1 MREQADVTFLLLALL
16 VAGGGVF
23 LKRVL
28 PTAPTTLLVVA
39 GVSLLGI
46 LLLGLSSFLLLVFF
60 LAVLALLG
68 IGAVWLRGADRERDI
83 GAVQRSARDDVSDLN
98 TLSGFTRTLTALQTR
113 WALTAHRQGH
123 GMAEELEAAL
133 GRLAGSGALTPEVR
147 SELIN
152 LTRSHLA
159 RVHALTEEGQAVL
172 VELAG
177 RYDPRAAPRLW
188 LRLLK
193 ERWQRRMPV

>member
-1 MREQADVTFLLLALL
+1 VTFFLL
-16 VAGGGVF
+16 VLFLAGGGIC
-23 LKRVL
+23 LKRVVPAV
-28 PTAPTTLLVVA
+28 PTPLLVVA
-39 GVSLLGI
+39 GASLLG
-46 LLLGLSSFLLLVFF
+46 LYLFGLSQFLLLVFF
-60 LAVLALLG
+60 LAVLALLCV
-68 IGAVWLRGADRERDI
+68 GAGWLQGEDRERQPA
-83 GAVQRSARDDVSDLN
+83 AVQRRARDDVADLN

-113 WALTAHRQGH
+113 WALSAHRHGH

-133 GRLAGSGALTPEVR
+133 GKLAGSGALTPEVR

-152 LTRSHLA
+152 LTQSHLA

-177 RYDPRAAPRLW
+177 RYDPRAAPQLW

-193 ERWQRRMPV
+193 ERWQRRLSG

>member
-1 MREQADVTFLLLALL
+1 MQGE
-16 VAGGGVF
+16 
-23 LKRVL
+23 
-28 PTAPTTLLVVA
+28 
-39 GVSLLGI
+39 
-46 LLLGLSSFLLLVFF
+46 
-60 LAVLALLG
+60 
-68 IGAVWLRGADRERDI
+68 DRERQPA
-83 GAVQRSARDDVSDLN
+83 AVQRRARDDVADLN
-98 TLSGFTRTLTALQTR
+98 TLTGFTRTLVALQTR

-177 RYDPRAAPRLW
+177 RYDPRAAPQLW